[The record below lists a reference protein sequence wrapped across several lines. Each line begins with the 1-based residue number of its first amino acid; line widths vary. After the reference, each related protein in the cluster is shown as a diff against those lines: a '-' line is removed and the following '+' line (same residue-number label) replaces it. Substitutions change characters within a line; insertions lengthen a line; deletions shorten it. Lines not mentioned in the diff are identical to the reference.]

1 MRSMQLKQASI
12 DIGDGS
18 SSSSIQRHRTRY
30 FIGGEFFIF
39 ETKLAP
45 RTFSHFHDERTSTS
59 QEHVGRSTVASIIQE
74 ASVYTRER
82 GRRLLSFY
90 SSRCQEEVG
99 RNGGGLLPFPTFGD
113 PQIFPLDRRSN
124 ANEFFSY
131 SVDSN
136 F

>member
-39 ETKLAP
+39 ETKRAP

-59 QEHVGRSTVASIIQE
+59 QETRGAVYGCIYNPGSLCIHTREGQTFAQLLFLQMPGRS
-74 ASVYTRER
+74 RKK
-82 GRRLLSFY
+82 RRWSPSF
-90 SSRCQEEVG
+90 
-99 RNGGGLLPFPTFGD
+99 
-113 PQIFPLDRRSN
+113 
-124 ANEFFSY
+124 
-131 SVDSN
+131 SN
-136 F
+136 FWGSTNFPPRSAIECKRIFLVFR